1 MECLG
6 FVETIDACYI
16 PDVAMT
22 ACQYDALPR
31 IAADE
36 TCLIP
41 DGGQLSEELLY
52 FLRLGQE
59 TLRTVGKML

>member
-6 FVETIDACYI
+6 AVEAIDACYI

-31 IAADE
+31 IATDE

-41 DGGQLSEELLY
+41 DGGQLSEELLN
-52 FLRLGQE
+52 FLWLGQE
-59 TLRTVGKML
+59 TREDSASR

>member
-1 MECLG
+1 MEYLG

-41 DGGQLSEELLY
+41 DGGQLSEELLN
-52 FLRLGQE
+52 FSWLCQK
-59 TLRTVGKML
+59 TLRTIGKML

>member
-6 FVETIDACYI
+6 AVETIDACYI

-41 DGGQLSEELLY
+41 DGGQLSEELLN
-52 FLRLGQE
+52 FLWLGQE
-59 TLRTVGKML
+59 TLWTVGKML